1 MFLLYSCNEMEEK
14 FNIEKELKKLP
25 QKPGVYIMH
34 DKDDKIIY
42 VGKAISLKRRVTSYF
57 RKTKKTQRILNM
69 VALIDHFEYI
79 VCDNEAEALVLECN
93 LIKKNMP
100 KFNVLLKDDKTY
112 PYIKINVKA
121 KFPDVYITRR
131 VLNDGARYF
140 GPYPNSGAAKEM
152 VEFIK
157 TRFKI
162 RQCKSFKYK
171 DRACLNYYIKKCSG
185 PCMGYIS
192 EADYR
197 KRINQIISILD
208 GNVKDVEKELKNE
221 MELASQKMEYEKAA
235 LLRDE
240 LYAVQAISQRQKVA
254 NISDND
260 IDVIGFAK
268 NNEKI
273 CVEVF
278 YIRNSK
284 MIGRDNF
291 FLNGLN
297 DEADSE
303 LTEEFIERF
312 YSDKDIL
319 PNKIMCRNDF
329 EDREIFEQYL
339 TKKAG
344 RNVEI
349 KVPKIG
355 EKVRLVEMAENN
367 AKITLENKEKSHK
380 NVIVELKDTLGL
392 SRLPRKIESFDISNI
407 SGTYMVA
414 GMCVMIDGQIRK
426 NLSRRFKIKTVIGQ
440 DDPKSMEEVVTRRLR
455 HSINLMGE
463 LEQRDDIESK
473 YNQNAN
479 SSVINENSYNL
490 SEDNS
495 VDDEGI
501 KDNLLNRIDWDRVK
515 KLPKEIL
522 QKYDSSKGFGRLPD
536 LILADGGITQIR
548 ATKAAI
554 RNIENEI
561 GTTLNIAVYGMVK
574 NDKHQT
580 RALMDENRNEMEISE
595 DLFNLIT
602 NFQNEVHNTAIGYH
616 KMLRDKSM
624 VKSELDN
631 ISGIGNVKKIE
642 LLKKFGSVENIAK
655 ASVDEIASVKGINK
669 ELAEKISKELT
680 KKF

>member
-192 EADYR
+192 EEYYR

-392 SRLPRKIESFDISNI
+392 NRLPRKIESFDISNI

-473 YNQNAN
+473 DNQNAN
-479 SSVINENSYNL
+479 SGVINENSYNL

-495 VDDEGI
+495 MDDEGI
-501 KDNLLNRIDWDRVK
+501 KDNLLNGIDWDRVK

-522 QKYDSSKGFGRLPD
+522 EKYDGSKGFGRLPD

-680 KKF
+680 KKL